1 MVVFVDFWI
10 FIFEALVVQVDRC
23 GCVLQ
28 ADEPRNLNLTIN
40 LLYFRRIEQL
50 SFCAGTHGKDLLDCK
65 YSCRFLCLSGT
76 NFNIMG
82 CAVTHKA

>member
-50 SFCAGTHGKDLLDCK
+50 SFCAGTHGSNTGDGKTLTCIRK
-65 YSCRFLCLSGT
+65 RSFYEYLCLE
-76 NFNIMG
+76 
-82 CAVTHKA
+82 